1 MNITAEQVKQ
11 LREQTGAGMMDC
23 KKALEK
29 SDGNMQKAA
38 DYLREQGIAKATQ
51 KASRVAKDGLIY
63 SDIRNQERLG
73 LLLELNC
80 ETDFVAR
87 TEDFKKLTRD
97 IAGWI
102 IQNKPKDINQVINS
116 LKGKMDQVI
125 AKLGENITAKRYAL
139 LELKDQNR
147 GIIQSYIH
155 PGDKLGVLVEMK
167 CQSDDVA
174 QNPEFRTL
182 AKDISM
188 QIAAT
193 NPLVAT
199 REKLDQEILE
209 KEKDIYRTQAKN
221 EGKPEKILD
230 KIVLGKLEK
239 YFQEVCLLEQ
249 PFVKDQDRSVKDRI
263 NETQKSLGE
272 EITIGE
278 FVRFRLG
285 DETACTEIVSHQ

>member
-29 SDGNMQKAA
+29 SNGNREKAA

-63 SDIRNQERLG
+63 SNIQAQDRLG
-73 LLLELNC
+73 VLLELNC

-87 TEDFKKLTRD
+87 TEDFKQLIRE

-102 IQNKPKDINQVINS
+102 IKHRPKDINQVSDS
-116 LKGKMDQVI
+116 LKGRLDQTI
-125 AKLGENITAKRYAL
+125 AKLGENIGAKRFAL
-139 LELKDQNR
+139 LELDNQSR

-155 PGDKLGVLVEMK
+155 PGDKLGVLVELK
-167 CQSDDVA
+167 CQTDTGA
-174 QNPEFRTL
+174 QDPEFKFL

-193 NPLVAT
+193 NPLVVT
-199 REKLDQEILE
+199 RDKLNSELLE

-230 KIVLGKLEK
+230 KIVQGKLEK

-263 NETQKSLGE
+263 AETQKKLGE
-272 EITIGE
+272 EITVGE

-285 DETACTEIVSHQ
+285 DETS